1 MENKYTIH
9 DEKISSLSEQKTK
22 HSILGTTALGR
33 LDSNNEIEFTP
44 EIIYDDYGK
53 RPVTIGELFSTYHS
67 YEKDEMEC
75 MKKEDLMKC
84 LNSIGINIQEK
95 SVEDEVWKLFDLDN
109 AGEITLT
116 DFQATLSA
124 FISGNDVET
133 SSVLFKIFDKNNDT
147 YLTVDDLSQLLYVQN
162 QIAILITQS
171 SPNQSSV
178 KTFSKEETNHRAKSI
193 MSSYLLNNDKM
204 SFSQFKL
211 LLGDRRISRMVVS
224 NKDSTILSQMSA
236 EN

>member
-1 MENKYTIH
+1 
-9 DEKISSLSEQKTK
+9 
-22 HSILGTTALGR
+22 
-33 LDSNNEIEFTP
+33 
-44 EIIYDDYGK
+44 
-53 RPVTIGELFSTYHS
+53 
-67 YEKDEMEC
+67 
-75 MKKEDLMKC
+75 
-84 LNSIGINIQEK
+84 
-95 SVEDEVWKLFDLDN
+95 
-109 AGEITLT
+109 
-116 DFQATLSA
+116 
-124 FISGNDVET
+124 
-133 SSVLFKIFDKNNDT
+133 
-147 YLTVDDLSQLLYVQN
+147 VQN